1 VRVRLA
7 TRGSTLALIQA
18 ELAAEAL
25 ARRYPEHEFVPVPLS
40 THGDRQQSMR
50 LTESPREGVFVKE
63 LEQALLDGRA
73 DLAVHSAKDL
83 PTLSTPGLTLAGFLP
98 RADPRDALIARTPST
113 LADLPP
119 GSRIGT
125 GSPRRAAQVAAVR
138 PDLLAVEI
146 RGNVDTRLRRLAE
159 GDVDALILAAAGLE
173 RLSRLSEAHQLLP
186 FDIMLPAPGQGALAL
201 QAVEGSAA
209 ARLAGGADDP
219 ATSRAVLA
227 ERDLLRRLGGGCLS
241 ALGAYAEVD
250 GDELFLRAVVLDT
263 TGRTVI
269 RARSRGRHDVDVVE
283 AVAASLEGQGAPGL
297 LRRRSG
303 PLAGWR
309 IMVTRADGQA
319 TSLTQALEANG
330 ADTIACPVIS
340 ISPIPVDPA
349 ALEALSTYDW
359 LVLTSANG
367 VDRLVELLHQ
377 AGRELPGHIKVA
389 AIGPETAARARAAG
403 MTPTLVPDRFVAEEL
418 AAALM
423 AAMEPAARILLA
435 RAAGARAVLPEAL
448 RAHGARVDVLET
460 YRAVPP
466 PGLRARLAP
475 HLSRVDV
482 ITFTSSSTVRAFVDA
497 LEAPLPALITVAC
510 IGPITA
516 QTARDLGLRV
526 DIIAQE
532 YTARGLVDAI
542 VRSRAPVSA

>member
-98 RADPRDALIARTPST
+98 RADARDALIARKSST

-138 PDLLAVEI
+138 PDLLTVEI
-146 RGNVDTRLRRLAE
+146 RGNVDTRLRRLAS

-201 QAVEGSAA
+201 QAVDASAA
-209 ARLAGGADDP
+209 ARLAGGVDDP

-241 ALGAYAEVD
+241 ALGAYAEVE
-250 GDELFLRAVVLDT
+250 GDELFLRAIVLDT

-269 RARSRGRHDVDVVE
+269 RARSRGRHDIEVVE
-283 AVAASLEGQGAPGL
+283 AVAASLEGQGAAGL
-297 LRRRSG
+297 LSHRSG

-309 IMVTRADGQA
+309 VMVTRAGAQA
-319 TSLTQALEANG
+319 ASLTQALEANG
-330 ADTIACPVIS
+330 AETIACPVIS

-377 AGRELPGHIKVA
+377 AGRELPEHIKVA
-389 AIGPETAARARAAG
+389 AIGPEPRRGPGPRA
-403 MTPTLVPDRFVAEEL
+403 
-418 AAALM
+418 
-423 AAMEPAARILLA
+423 
-435 RAAGARAVLPEAL
+435 
-448 RAHGARVDVLET
+448 
-460 YRAVPP
+460 
-466 PGLRARLAP
+466 
-475 HLSRVDV
+475 
-482 ITFTSSSTVRAFVDA
+482 
-497 LEAPLPALITVAC
+497 
-510 IGPITA
+510 
-516 QTARDLGLRV
+516 
-526 DIIAQE
+526 
-532 YTARGLVDAI
+532 
-542 VRSRAPVSA
+542 